1 MSKYW
6 KIPPIQN
13 AAFVAAMEDILSVYR
28 LPYDVEYPVI
38 CMDESSK
45 QLIGEV
51 RQGLG
56 CRPGKTKKID
66 DEYVRYGV
74 AQIFMEV
81 EPLTGRRHVTVTERR
96 TNKDWAKRIKALLD
110 DRYPH
115 ARKVRLIM
123 DNLNTHTI
131 GSLYETYPPEEA
143 HRLASRLEIHYTPKH
158 GSWLNIAEIE
168 LSALKGQ
175 CLDRR
180 ICDMEVMRE
189 EIRLWEESRNN
200 QAKKINWQFT
210 TEDAR
215 IKLKRL
221 YPKF

>member
-51 RQGLG
+51 RQALG
-56 CRPGKTKKID
+56 CKPGKTKKID

>member
-13 AAFVAAMEDILSVYR
+13 ATFVAAMEDILSVYR

-51 RQGLG
+51 RQSLG
-56 CRPGKTKKID
+56 CKPGKTKKID

-74 AQIFMEV
+74 AQIFMEA

-96 TNKDWAKRIKALLD
+96 TNKDWAKRIKAPLD

-115 ARKVRLIM
+115 AQKVRLIM

-180 ICDMEVMRE
+180 ICDMEVLRE

>member
-51 RQGLG
+51 RQSLS
-56 CRPGKTKKID
+56 CKPGKTKKID

-180 ICDMEVMRE
+180 ICDMEVLRE

>member
-51 RQGLG
+51 RQSLS
-56 CRPGKTKKID
+56 CKPGKTKKID

-74 AQIFMEV
+74 AQIIMEV

-96 TNKDWAKRIKALLD
+96 TNQDWAKRIKAMLD
-110 DRYPH
+110 ERYPH
-115 ARKVRLIM
+115 AQKVRLIM

-143 HRLASRLEIHYTPKH
+143 HRLASRLEVHYTPKH

-180 ICDMEVMRE
+180 ICDMEVLRE

-200 QAKKINWQFT
+200 QAKKVNWQFT

-215 IKLKRL
+215 IKLKHL

>member
-13 AAFVAAMEDILSVYR
+13 AAFVAAMEDILSVYH
-28 LPYDVEYPVI
+28 LSYDVEYPVI

-51 RQGLG
+51 RQSLG
-56 CRPGKTKKID
+56 CKPGKTKKID

-74 AQIFMEV
+74 AQIFMEA

-96 TNKDWAKRIKALLD
+96 TNKDWAKRIKAPPD
-110 DRYPH
+110 DRCPH

-143 HRLASRLEIHYTPKH
+143 HRLASGLEIHYTPKH

-210 TEDAR
+210 TQDAR

>member
-51 RQGLG
+51 RQSLG
-56 CRPGKTKKID
+56 CKPGKTKKID

-180 ICDMEVMRE
+180 ICDMEVLRE

-210 TEDAR
+210 TQDAR

>member
-51 RQGLG
+51 RQSLG
-56 CRPGKTKKID
+56 CKPGKTKKID

-74 AQIFMEV
+74 AQIFMEA

-210 TEDAR
+210 TQDAR

>member
-51 RQGLG
+51 RQSLG
-56 CRPGKTKKID
+56 CKPGKTKKID

-81 EPLTGRRHVTVTERR
+81 EPVTGRRHVTVTERR

-115 ARKVRLIM
+115 VRKIRLIM

-210 TEDAR
+210 TQDAR

>member
-51 RQGLG
+51 RQSLG
-56 CRPGKTKKID
+56 CKPGKTKKID

-143 HRLASRLEIHYTPKH
+143 HRLASRLEIHYTPNH
-158 GSWLNIAEIE
+158 GSWLDIAEIE
-168 LSALKGQ
+168 LSAWKGQ

-180 ICDMEVMRE
+180 ICDMEVLRE

-210 TEDAR
+210 TQDAR
-215 IKLKRL
+215 SKLKRL

>member
-1 MSKYW
+1 
-6 KIPPIQN
+6 
-13 AAFVAAMEDILSVYR
+13 MEDILSVYR

-51 RQGLG
+51 RQSLG
-56 CRPGKTKKID
+56 CKPGKTKKID

-115 ARKVRLIM
+115 ARKIRLIM

-180 ICDMEVMRE
+180 ICDMEVLRE